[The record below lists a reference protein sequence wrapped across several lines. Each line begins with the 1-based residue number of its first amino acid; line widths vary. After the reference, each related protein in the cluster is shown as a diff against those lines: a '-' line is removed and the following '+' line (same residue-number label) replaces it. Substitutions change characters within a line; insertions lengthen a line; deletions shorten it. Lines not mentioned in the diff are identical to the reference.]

1 MKKSYDNPL
10 TITYPFGLFDFGGAG
25 DITAIPVPVLYG
37 TALATFARIEEIFC
51 MAAEVFTT
59 GGKIEVGN
67 AADPNKYAQLL
78 LLTLADTDA
87 LGLTDHTAEL
97 FDNSYGGKGVVLL
110 NSSGENISQLE
121 VVLTITGG
129 TPTGQGF
136 AGIVVS
142 WW

>member
-1 MKKSYDNPL
+1 
-10 TITYPFGLFDFGGAG
+10 
-25 DITAIPVPVLYG
+25 
-37 TALATFARIEEIFC
+37 

-59 GGKIEVGN
+59 GGKIEVGT
-67 AADPNKYAQLL
+67 AADPNHYAQLL
-78 LLTLADTDA
+78 LLTTADTD
-87 LGLTDHTAEL
+87 GLAITTPATEL
-97 FDNSYGGKGVVLL
+97 FDNSQGGKGVIDLTT
-110 NSSGENISQLE
+110 EDITQLE